1 MIVLLKNEKNLLP
14 LDLTKLKTIAVIGPN
29 AADVHIGG
37 YSRDPLHGVS
47 VLDGIRAKV
56 GDKAKVL
63 YAEGCKITT
72 APQGYRGWSAD
83 NVELVDPKTQ
93 TASIQAAVDVAKK
106 SDVAILVVGEN
117 ESTNREAWSEMHR
130 GDRDSLDLLGAQNDL
145 VKAVVETG
153 KPVVVFLING
163 RPLSINYIAEKVPAI
178 LRGMVSRAG
187 RRNRRRGCDFWRCE
201 SGRQAADYVS
211 AHSGC
216 AA

>member
-1 MIVLLKNEKNLLP
+1 M
-14 LDLTKLKTIAVIGPN
+14 
-29 AADVHIGG
+29 
-37 YSRDPLHGVS
+37 S

-72 APQGYRGWSAD
+72 APQGFRGWWAD

-93 TASIQAAVDVAKK
+93 TAQYRRQWMLRRK

-153 KPVVVFLING
+153 KPVVVLLING

-178 LRGMVSRAG
+178 LEGMVPGGG
-187 RRNRRRGCDFWRCE
+187 RRNRRR
-201 SGRQAADYVS
+201 
-211 AHSGC
+211 
-216 AA
+216 

>member
-1 MIVLLKNEKNLLP
+1 MWTTTCRWLAAWSYRTLVDQVKKGIVPESEVDRAVARVLAAKFRLGLFDDPYVDPDYAEKITNSPEHRKLAVEAARKVIVLLKNDKNLLP

-29 AADVHIGG
+29 AADVHLGG

-117 ESTNREAWSEMHR
+117 ESTNREAW
-130 GDRDSLDLLGAQNDL
+130 
-145 VKAVVETG
+145 
-153 KPVVVFLING
+153 
-163 RPLSINYIAEKVPAI
+163 AENA
-178 LRGMVSRAG
+178 SRRSRFA
-187 RRNRRRGCDFWRCE
+187 
-201 SGRQAADYVS
+201 
-211 AHSGC
+211 
-216 AA
+216 